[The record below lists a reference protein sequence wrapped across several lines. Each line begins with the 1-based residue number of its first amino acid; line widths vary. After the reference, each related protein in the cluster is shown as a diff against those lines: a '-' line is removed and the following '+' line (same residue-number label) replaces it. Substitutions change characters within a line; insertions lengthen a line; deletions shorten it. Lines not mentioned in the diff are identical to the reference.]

1 MLPLN
6 IEVRLDNIYRSRL
19 DTDRLRLLGLV
30 CKELFLMPYIKDASD
45 KRLRFVLLLLPH
57 LRKMLIVEFELFHA
71 DPIDVFTKDK
81 VTSEVF
87 LN

>member
-6 IEVRLDNIYRSRL
+6 IKVSLDNIYCSRL
-19 DTDRLRLLGLV
+19 NTYRLGLLRLV
-30 CKELFLMPYIKDASD
+30 CKELFLMPYIKDAPN
-45 KRLRFVLLLLPH
+45 KRLGFVLLLLPH
-57 LRKMLIVEFELFHA
+57 LREMLIVEFELFHS
-71 DPIDVFTKDK
+71 DPVNVFTKDK